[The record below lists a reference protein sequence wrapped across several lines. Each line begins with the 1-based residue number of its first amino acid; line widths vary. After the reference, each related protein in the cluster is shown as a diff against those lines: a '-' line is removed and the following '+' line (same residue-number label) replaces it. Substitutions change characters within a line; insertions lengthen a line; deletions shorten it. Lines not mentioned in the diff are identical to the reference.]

1 MSTRKQRKRRLA
13 FAQYAKETETERW
26 SEKDALEEM
35 TKEQLIQYAKD
46 NSIQVNSKAKKA
58 EILQIIRDKVIA

>member
-13 FAQYAKETETERW
+13 FAQYAKETETERG

>member
-13 FAQYAKETETERW
+13 FAQYAKETETERR